1 MPLSS
6 RRHANDNSEQNH
18 KPLSFDQDKSISE
31 CGPHPIRQFATSAN
45 GDRWF
50 LISAVGMAEAFVLHK
65 QTERAGGHQTMIS
78 MREFLN
84 RDGSSSEEI
93 ALVALL
99 TDEHQLKVHPGP
111 SELVRGE

>member
-1 MPLSS
+1 MPISS
-6 RRHANDNSEQNH
+6 RRHANDNGEQNH
-18 KPLSFDQDKSISE
+18 KALSFDDGHDQTTRIIDCS
-31 CGPHPIRQFATSAN
+31 PHPIRQFATSVN

-50 LISAVGMAEAFVLHK
+50 LINAKGMAEAFVLHK

-78 MREFLN
+78 MWEFLN

-99 TDEHQLKVHPGP
+99 AGEQQLKVHPGP
-111 SELVRGE
+111 SE